1 MIFIDTTK
9 QQVLHKI
16 GAFLMALLMMASVV
30 LMSAS
35 RVHAEESSDFTPRT
49 TAPRNNAYYT
59 SKNKY
64 YQTGYGMPNCTAYAY
79 GRAYEILKSKPK
91 LAMGNA
97 YEWYGYNKNNNC
109 YDYGRSPRLG
119 AIACWGRG
127 HVAVVEKISGD
138 KITISESHYS
148 GKYFDTKTLTRG
160 KESNYVGKFQGYIYI
175 L

>member
-1 MIFIDTTK
+1 MQTRLRFYYIKLKKK
-9 QQVLHKI
+9 Q
-16 GAFLMALLMMASVV
+16 
-30 LMSAS
+30 
-35 RVHAEESSDFTPRT
+35 
-49 TAPRNNAYYT
+49 
-59 SKNKY
+59 
-64 YQTGYGMPNCTAYAY
+64 
-79 GRAYEILKSKPK
+79 
-91 LAMGNA
+91 
-97 YEWYGYNKNNNC
+97 NKNNNC